1 MPLLPA
7 EGRVAVSRLLIGAE
21 GPGSRS
27 QAREMAQTGGAVCR
41 GHVQDPAFALNTLVL
56 LQAL

>member
-1 MPLLPA
+1 MPLLA
-7 EGRVAVSRLLIGAE
+7 AKGSWLLIGAE

-27 QAREMAQTGGAVCR
+27 QARGMAQTGGAVCR